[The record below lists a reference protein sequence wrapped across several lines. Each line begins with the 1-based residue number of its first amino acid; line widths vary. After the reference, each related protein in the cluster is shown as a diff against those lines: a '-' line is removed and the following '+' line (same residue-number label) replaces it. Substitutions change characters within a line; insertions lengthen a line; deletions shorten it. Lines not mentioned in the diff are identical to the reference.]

1 MFNLQVKPNDYLLS
15 IASFL
20 KFWECYRPVTLMNR
34 DAIILNKIQADRIQE
49 HKKRII
55 YHDQLGFI
63 QGYKVI

>member
-1 MFNLQVKPNDYLLS
+1 
-15 IASFL
+15 
-20 KFWECYRPVTLMNR
+20 MNR